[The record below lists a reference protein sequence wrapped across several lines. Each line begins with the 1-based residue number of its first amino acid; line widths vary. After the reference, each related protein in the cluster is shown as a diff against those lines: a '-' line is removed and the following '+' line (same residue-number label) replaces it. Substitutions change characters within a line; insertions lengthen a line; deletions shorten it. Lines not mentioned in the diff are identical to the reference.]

1 MGIKLFNK
9 KSGKCYQ
16 ESSNDKQGN
25 SDTKVTET
33 MLSKEDPEAA
43 IEGTTI
49 RVLWIPESA
58 NTYCWVQGIVTET
71 FVSEKKNKSGVIKT
85 NEVIIEDVS

>member
-33 MLSKEDPEAA
+33 MLSNEDPEAA
-43 IEGTTI
+43 KEE
-49 RVLWIPESA
+49 PP
-58 NTYCWVQGIVTET
+58 
-71 FVSEKKNKSGVIKT
+71 SEFCGFQNQQTHTVGFKV
-85 NEVIIEDVS
+85 